1 MGNEF
6 SRRNFFYGA
15 LLAGAVPAG
24 GFGSTP
30 SLNQIGYKSPNE
42 KLNIA
47 TIGAGGRAADD
58 INGCVSQ
65 NFVAMTDPDS
75 ASASQMFTRYPNAP
89 KYTDFR
95 KMLDKEEKNIDAV
108 IIAIPDFMHGMAA
121 MWCMERGKHVY
132 VEKPLTHTVWE
143 ARQLTEAAAR
153 FGVATQ
159 MGNQGY
165 SNNGA
170 RVAAEIVWSGEIGN
184 VTEVHA
190 WTTRPIWPQ
199 GMTEIPPT
207 APIPSTLDWDSWLGI
222 SAWREF
228 AGPATNEAQGL
239 TAGRGGGGRA
249 AAPAGAPPDAAAGRG
264 RGGGGGGGGGRGFYN
279 PFNWRG
285 FFDFGCGPLG
295 DMACHILGAV
305 NMALLLGAPKSVE
318 VIKQDGKSPFAF
330 PKHSITVF
338 EFPARHNMAP
348 VKVYWYDALSTYPA
362 PYRPAGIPETEP
374 LIGGA
379 GAFGPVQAGGR
390 GGAGGGGGR
399 VGGAVGVAGG
409 AGRGAVAGAPAAAG
423 APAGPPGLP
432 GGAPAVIIPGRGGA
446 GGGRGGGFGV
456 PEGAVFVG
464 DKGFLTTDTYG
475 ASVRLLPQA
484 RHEAYRLPPEVL
496 TRSPG
501 HYQDWIRACKGG
513 DPSCSN
519 FSVSGP
525 FTEWIVMGVTALHF
539 EGKLEWDASKMQFSN
554 NAEANKYVKPTFRK
568 GWSFT

>member
-30 SLNQIGYKSPNE
+30 SLKQVGYKSPSE

-47 TIGAGGRAADD
+47 AIGAGGRAASD
-58 INGCVSQ
+58 IEGCASQ
-65 NFVAMTDPDS
+65 NFVALADPDS
-75 ASASQMFTRYPNAP
+75 VSASSMFNRYPNAP
-89 KYTDFR
+89 KYKDFR
-95 KMLDKEEKNIDAV
+95 QMLDKEEKNIDAV

-121 MWCMERGKHVY
+121 MWSMERGKHVY

-170 RVAAEIVWSGEIGN
+170 RIAAEILWSGEIGN

-190 WTTRPIWPQ
+190 FTTRPIWPQ
-199 GMTEIPPT
+199 GMTKIPPPG
-207 APIPSTLDWDSWLGI
+207 PIPSTLDWDTWLGI
-222 SAWREF
+222 
-228 AGPATNEAQGL
+228 GPWHEYPGPVTLEEEGL
-239 TAGRGGGGRA
+239 AVGGRGFGGGGGGRA
-249 AAPAGAPPDAAAGRG
+249 AVPGGVAPADATTAGRG
-264 RGGGGGGGGGRGFYN
+264 RGGGGGGGGASRNGFYN

-305 NMALLLGAPKSVE
+305 NMALMLGAPKSVE
-318 VIKQDGKSPFAF
+318 VLKQDGKSPFAF

-338 EFPARHNMAP
+338 EFPARHNMPP
-348 VKVYWYDALSTYPA
+348 VKVYWYDALSTYPN
-362 PYRPAGIPETEP
+362 PYKPAGVPDGEP
-374 LIGGA
+374 IIGGA
-379 GAFGPVQAGGR
+379 GAFGPVTTAAGGGR
-390 GGAGGGGGR
+390 GGGGR
-399 VGGAVGVAGG
+399 GSAPGAA
-409 AGRGAVAGAPAAAG
+409 AAAG
-423 APAGPPGLP
+423 AAPAAVTGASP
-432 GGAPAVIIPGRGGA
+432 GGAPAVIVPGR
-446 GGGRGGGFGV
+446 GGRGGGGGIQ
-456 PEGAVFVG
+456 EGAIFVG
-464 DKGFLTTDTYG
+464 DKGMMTTDTYG
-475 ASVRLLPQA
+475 AGVRLLPLE
-484 RHEAYRLPPEVL
+484 RHNAYRPPAEVL

-501 HYQDWIRACKGG
+501 HYQDWLRACKGG
-513 DPSCSN
+513 DPACSN
-519 FSVSGP
+519 FSISGP

-539 EGKLEWDASKMQFSN
+539 EGKLEWDAAKMEFSN
-554 NAEANKYVKPTFRK
+554 NAEANKYVKPNFRR